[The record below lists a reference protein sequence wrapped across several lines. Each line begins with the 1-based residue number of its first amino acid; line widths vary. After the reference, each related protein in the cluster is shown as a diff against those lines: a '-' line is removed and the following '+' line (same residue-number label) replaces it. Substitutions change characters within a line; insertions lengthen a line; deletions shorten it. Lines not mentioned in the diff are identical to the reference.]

1 MTASIISLGYIVR
14 YYDELPS
21 FTLFLHGHDDHW
33 HQIYNM
39 HYIVHHL
46 DFSETYRNINNYW
59 VNDRNSSSNTY
70 MRRLQLLWN
79 ELFQDELG
87 PMPSQVSPSARLTMS
102 KLLYSSIYPFILLQ
116 FQDKCCAQMLVH
128 RDAIRT
134 RSIDF
139 YRRLDRF
146 VTHQGNDADEG
157 DGYHTSMSYVME
169 FVWHYLFGGKLL
181 PLRICEVHRSW
192 YVH

>member
-46 DFSETYRNINNYW
+46 DFSQTYRNINNYW

-87 PMPSQVSPSARLTMS
+87 PMPSQ
-102 KLLYSSIYPFILLQ
+102 

-146 VTHQGNDADEG
+146 VTHRGNDADEG

-169 FVWHYLFGGKLL
+169 FVWHYLFGEPAVKEYTDDFFIRHGEFM
-181 PLRICEVHRSW
+181 RI
-192 YVH
+192 YL

>member
-46 DFSETYRNINNYW
+46 DFSQTYRNINNYW

-102 KLLYSSIYPFILLQ
+102 KLLYSSIPSF
-116 FQDKCCAQMLVH
+116 CCSS
-128 RDAIRT
+128 RT
-134 RSIDF
+134 SVARRCWSIAMPYGCDP
-139 YRRLDRF
+139 L
-146 VTHQGNDADEG
+146 
-157 DGYHTSMSYVME
+157 TSTAAWTGS
-169 FVWHYLFGGKLL
+169 
-181 PLRICEVHRSW
+181 
-192 YVH
+192 

>member
-1 MTASIISLGYIVR
+1 MTACIISLGYIVR

-33 HQIYNM
+33 HQIYNI

-46 DFSETYRNINNYW
+46 DFSQTYRNINNYW

-87 PMPSQVSPSARLTMS
+87 PMPSQVSPSGSTTHVQTTL
-102 KLLYSSIYPFILLQ
+102 FIHLSLHSAAVSGQ
-116 FQDKCCAQMLVH
+116 VLRTDAGPPRRH
-128 RDAIRT
+128 TDAIR
-134 RSIDF
+134 
-139 YRRLDRF
+139 
-146 VTHQGNDADEG
+146 
-157 DGYHTSMSYVME
+157 
-169 FVWHYLFGGKLL
+169 
-181 PLRICEVHRSW
+181 
-192 YVH
+192 